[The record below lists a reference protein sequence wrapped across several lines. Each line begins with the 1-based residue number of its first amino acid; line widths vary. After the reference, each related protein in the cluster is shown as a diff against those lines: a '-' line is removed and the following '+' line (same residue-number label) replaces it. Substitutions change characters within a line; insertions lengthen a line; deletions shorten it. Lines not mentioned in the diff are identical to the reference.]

1 MSTKSMLITVKTVI
15 LLIILGLAATSSQ
28 AQNTPQPITFTFE
41 PSSKPIVFTEKDR
54 EFALKYMKETRDE
67 IVKIL
72 SEASDSQFYFK
83 ANEKT
88 WSLAEVAE
96 HVIVVETRL
105 LPTIT
110 EKILKNPAP
119 EGKDFY
125 RSNDRAIIM
134 AMTNRNTKFQ
144 APEAIQP
151 AGRWKTKAETLS
163 AFQKARSETMAY
175 METTKED
182 LRNHFAV
189 NPGMGVIDAY
199 QWFIFLT
206 VHSDRHL
213 AQMKEIL
220 ANPNFPKK

>member
-1 MSTKSMLITVKTVI
+1 MLKKT
-15 LLIILGLAATSSQ
+15 LLLVFVFIIIGCTTLLP
-28 AQNTPQPITFTFE
+28 AQEKGGQQPIVFTFE
-41 PSSKPIVFTEKDR
+41 PNSKPITFTEKDR
-54 EFALKYMKETRDE
+54 EFAIKYMRETRDE

-72 SEASDSQFYFK
+72 SEASEAQFYFK

-96 HVIVVETRL
+96 HVVVVETRL

-110 EKILKNPAP
+110 DKILKTPAP
-119 EGKDFY
+119 EGKDLY
-125 RSNDRAIIM
+125 RANDRGIIM
-134 AMTNRNTKFQ
+134 AMTNRTTKFQ

-151 AGRWKTKAETLS
+151 AGRWKTKLETLS
-163 AFQKARSETMAY
+163 AFEKARGKTMAY
-175 METTKED
+175 METTKDD

-199 QWFIFLT
+199 QWFVFLT